1 MCSVPHV
8 ETTGQ
13 LYSRAARRQAVSQ
26 TAPDCYVDD
35 VVLGKLFLLFTV
47 VPVVELY
54 LLIQLG
60 GVLGAAA
67 TVGIVLTT
75 GLLGA
80 TLAKREGGRVFRDWQ
95 ASLERGEMPKEGL
108 VSSLLV
114 LVGGIFLI
122 TPGVLTDLFG
132 IAMLIPPSRRLVA
145 GMLKRYVEK
154 RFELQ
159 PMTPAGFVGAA
170 ATRAWTEGAAEAL
183 EVIDVEADEKDE
195 APLVE

>member
-1 MCSVPHV
+1 M
-8 ETTGQ
+8 
-13 LYSRAARRQAVSQ
+13 
-26 TAPDCYVDD
+26 
-35 VVLGKLFLLFTV
+35 LGKLFLLFTV

-60 GVLGAAA
+60 GVLGAGA
-67 TVGIVLTT
+67 TVGIVLAT
-75 GLLGA
+75 GMLGA
-80 TLAKREGGRVFRDWQ
+80 TLARREGSRVFRDWQ

-132 IAMLIPPSRRLVA
+132 IAMLIPPSRRAVA
-145 GMLKRYVEK
+145 GVLRGYVEK

-159 PMTPAGFVGAA
+159 PMSPAGFVTAA
-170 ATRAWTEGAAEAL
+170 ASRAWDEAAPDG
-183 EVIDVEADEKDE
+183 EVIDVEANEKG
-195 APLVE
+195 

>member
-1 MCSVPHV
+1 MS
-8 ETTGQ
+8 
-13 LYSRAARRQAVSQ
+13 
-26 TAPDCYVDD
+26 

-54 LLIQLG
+54 PLIQLG
-60 GVLGAAA
+60 GVLGAGA

-80 TLAKREGGRVFRDWQ
+80 TLAKREGGRVFREWQ
-95 ASLERGEMPKEGL
+95 ASLERGELPKEGL

-114 LVGGIFLI
+114 LVGGVFLV

-132 IAMLIPPSRRLVA
+132 IAMLIPPSRRVVA
-145 GMLKRYVEK
+145 GMLQRYVEK
-154 RFELQ
+154 RYQLQ

-170 ATRAWTEGAAEAL
+170 ANRAWSDAGEAVAD
-183 EVIDVEADEKDE
+183 VIDVEANEKD
-195 APLVE
+195 

>member
-1 MCSVPHV
+1 MFGDGSCRDDWSTIGSPAWPS
-8 ETTGQ
+8 TPSGQ
-13 LYSRAARRQAVSQ
+13 QPRLA
-26 TAPDCYVDD
+26 CYVDG

-60 GVLGAAA
+60 GVLGAGA
-67 TVGIVLTT
+67 TVAIVLTT

-80 TLAKREGGRVFRDWQ
+80 TLAKREGGRVFGEWQ
-95 ASLERGEMPKEGL
+95 ASLQRGELPKEGL
-108 VSSLLV
+108 VSSLLL
-114 LVGGIFLI
+114 LVGGIFLV

-132 IAMLIPPSRRLVA
+132 ITMLIPPARRAVA
-145 GMLKRYVEK
+145 GALGRYVER

-170 ATRAWTEGAAEAL
+170 ASRAWSEQGSETIPADG
-183 EVIDVEADEKDE
+183 VIDVEASES
-195 APLVE
+195 P

>member
-1 MCSVPHV
+1 M
-8 ETTGQ
+8 E
-13 LYSRAARRQAVSQ
+13 
-26 TAPDCYVDD
+26 

-60 GVLGAAA
+60 GVLGAGA

-80 TLAKREGGRVFRDWQ
+80 TLAKREGGRVFREWQ
-95 ASLERGEMPKEGL
+95 ASLERGELPKEGL

-114 LVGGIFLI
+114 LVGGVFLVP
-122 TPGVLTDLFG
+122 PGVLTDLFG
-132 IAMLIPPSRRLVA
+132 MAMLIPPCRRVVA
-145 GMLKRYVEK
+145 GVLQRYVET
-154 RFELQ
+154 RYQLQ

-170 ATRAWTEGAAEAL
+170 AQRGWTDAGEPSGD
-183 EVIDVEADEKDE
+183 VIDVEANEKG
-195 APLVE
+195 

>member
-1 MCSVPHV
+1 MESAYPNDWSTIGPPRIPSRRV
-8 ETTGQ
+8 
-13 LYSRAARRQAVSQ
+13 SRA
-26 TAPDCYVDD
+26 PGDCYLDP

-80 TLAKREGGRVFRDWQ
+80 TLARREGARVFREWQ
-95 ASLERGEMPKEGL
+95 ASLERGELPKEGL

-132 IAMLIPPSRRLVA
+132 IAMLIPPARRVVA
-145 GMLKRYVEK
+145 GILQRYVEK

-170 ATRAWTEGAAEAL
+170 ASRAWTEAAGEDG
-183 EVIDVEADEKDE
+183 VIDVEAAEKST
-195 APLVE
+195 PH

>member
-1 MCSVPHV
+1 
-8 ETTGQ
+8 
-13 LYSRAARRQAVSQ
+13 LA
-26 TAPDCYVDD
+26 CYVPS
-35 VVLGKLFLLFTV
+35 VVFGKLFLLFTV

-60 GVLGAAA
+60 GVLGAGA

-80 TLAKREGGRVFRDWQ
+80 TLARKEGGRVFREWQ
-95 ASLERGEMPKEGL
+95 ASLQRGEMPKEGL

-114 LVGGIFLI
+114 LVGGIFLV
-122 TPGVLTDLFG
+122 TPGVLTDVFG
-132 IAMLIPPSRRLVA
+132 IAMLIPPARRVVA
-145 GMLKRYVEK
+145 GMLQRYVEK

-170 ATRAWTEGAAEAL
+170 ASRAWDNAEQAVSD
-183 EVIDVEADEKDE
+183 VIDVEVVQDDARED
-195 APLVE
+195 

>member
-1 MCSVPHV
+1 M
-8 ETTGQ
+8 
-13 LYSRAARRQAVSQ
+13 
-26 TAPDCYVDD
+26 
-35 VVLGKLFLLFTV
+35 LGKLFLLFTL

-60 GVLGAAA
+60 GVLGAGA

-80 TLAKREGGRVFRDWQ
+80 TLAKREGGRVFGEWQ
-95 ASLERGEMPKEGL
+95 ASLARGELPKEGL

-132 IAMLIPPSRRLVA
+132 IAMLIPPSRRFVA
-145 GMLKRYVEK
+145 GVLQRYVEK

-170 ATRAWTEGAAEAL
+170 ATKAWSEAPADDADAT
-183 EVIDVEADEKDE
+183 VIDVEASEKS
-195 APLVE
+195 